1 MIKYRT
7 NNQTDSTFVGQS
19 FDKFKPVYRLNKVT
33 GVLEETDEVI
43 DIQEVVNSCKDMALN
58 AVLERFLPSSIVGED
73 VAIVAKM
80 QDDVDKMR
88 DVLSLAE
95 EYRDKYNLSDSL
107 STQEI
112 FDTISK
118 KSIELKEKIEEI
130 KKNDEKKENE

>member
-19 FDKFKPVYRLNKVT
+19 FDKFKPVYRLNKAT

-95 EYRDKYNLSDSL
+95 EYRDKYGLSDSL

-130 KKNDEKKENE
+130 KKNEKKEIE